1 MSVPASVA
9 AWMSAKTAA
18 SGSARHRGAGPGLH
32 DRQCPEFTYRGFDGA
47 DHVGAAVAP
56 FPASGEHQPDDLGDM
71 GFWRACSA

>member
-1 MSVPASVA
+1 M
-9 AWMSAKTAA
+9 
-18 SGSARHRGAGPGLH
+18 
-32 DRQCPEFTYRGFDGA
+32 EA